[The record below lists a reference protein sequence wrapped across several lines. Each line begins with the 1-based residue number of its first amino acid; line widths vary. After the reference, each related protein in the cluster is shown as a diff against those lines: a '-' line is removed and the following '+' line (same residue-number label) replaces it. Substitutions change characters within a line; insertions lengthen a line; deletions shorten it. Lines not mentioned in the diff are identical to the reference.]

1 MSSRTA
7 IAYKQ
12 AGRTLVERWW
22 NLLLYRVASPQFII
36 SGLLLIALAYLVL
49 GPLLEL
55 TWRTLTWGE
64 RDLRFSRE
72 AVPGEFTFAHW
83 KYSLLGPE
91 AEGIFLEPLTNTLI
105 TGVIAAVM
113 ALLLGGML
121 AWFVTRTD
129 MPGRGWLRPVLTL
142 PYVIPA
148 FALALAWENLF
159 RSPAIGGQPGFF
171 EVISGIAP
179 PGWSSYGPVP
189 IIVTMAIHYYPFA
202 FLLVSGALATVDA
215 QLLESAE
222 LLGASRWT
230 ILRKITFPLVL
241 PALLAAFVLTFGK
254 TLGTFALPFLL
265 GAPIQYYTL
274 STMLFTSLRLGLDA
288 RSYILALILIFI
300 TALVVYLSA
309 RILGGNLRRFE
320 TIGGKGFKGHP
331 TSLGRWR
338 WPAAVLVSAIALVT
352 GIFPIVLMAYQTLM
366 LVDGLYGLDNLTLH
380 YWIGGSDPEIAFG
393 EPGVIHNPVILGAVW
408 NSLRLAFLSSAICAL
423 LGLVIGYIIVRNR
436 RSWISQLLD
445 QISFMPFLIPAI
457 AFGAMYL
464 SMFAIQRGP
473 IPALYGTFGLLVLIS
488 VINRLPYS
496 TRTGTS
502 AVTQIGQ
509 ELEEIAEIQG
519 ASWFRRFWRVVL
531 PLASSGVVAGM
542 MVSFVGIMRELSLII
557 LLITPATRVLMTV
570 GFRYIEEDQTQ
581 LANSLVL
588 LVALITI
595 AGELILWR
603 LGRGQLARL
612 QEEQMS

>member
-1 MSSRTA
+1 MPPRTA
-7 IAYKQ
+7 IAFKQ
-12 AGRTLVERWW
+12 AGTLLERWR
-22 NLLLYRVASPQFII
+22 NQLLYRLTAPQFII
-36 SGLLLIALAYLVL
+36 ATLLLTALIYLVL
-49 GPLLEL
+49 GPLLQL
-55 TWRTLTWGE
+55 MWRTLSWGE
-64 RDLRFSRE
+64 GDLRFSRE

-83 KYSLLGPE
+83 DYSLFGPS
-91 AEGIFLEPLTNTLI
+91 ASGIFLEPLTHTLF
-105 TGVIAAVM
+105 TGVIAAIF
-113 ALLLGGML
+113 ALAMGGML

-129 MPGRGWLRPVLTL
+129 MPGRAWLRPVLTL

-148 FALALAWENLF
+148 FALALAWETLF

-171 EVISGIAP
+171 EVVFGIAP
-179 PGWSSYGPVP
+179 PAWISYGPVP
-189 IIVTMAIHYYPFA
+189 IITSMAIHYYPFA
-202 FLLVSGALATVDA
+202 FLLVSGALATVDV
-215 QLLESAE
+215 QLSESAE

-230 ILRKITFPLVL
+230 ILRKITFPLVA
-241 PALLAAFVLTFGK
+241 PALMAAFVLTFGK

-274 STMLFTSLRLGLDA
+274 STMLFTNLRLGLDA
-288 RSYILALILIFI
+288 RGYILALFLILI

-320 TIGGKGFKGHP
+320 TIGGKGFKGRP

-338 WPAAVLVSAIALVT
+338 WPAAGLVGATALAT
-352 GIFPIVLMAYQTLM
+352 GIFPIALLAYQTLM
-366 LVDGLYGLDNLTLH
+366 LVDGRYGLDNLTLH

-393 EPGVIHNPVILGAVW
+393 EPGVIHNPVILGAAW
-408 NSLRLAFLSSAICAL
+408 NSLRLSFLSSAICAL

-436 RSWISQLLD
+436 RSWISKLLD

-473 IPALYGTFGLLVLIS
+473 IPPLYGTFGLLVLIS
-488 VINRLPYS
+488 VVNRLPYS
-496 TRTGTS
+496 TRTGSS

-519 ASWFRRFWRVVL
+519 ASWFQRFWRVVL
-531 PLASSGVVAGM
+531 PLATSGLVAGM

-570 GFRYIEEDQTQ
+570 GFRYVEEDQTQ

-588 LVALITI
+588 LVTLITV
-595 AGELILWR
+595 AGELIVWQVGK
-603 LGRGQLARL
+603 GRLARL